1 MSNKF
6 VNGATLKGDEADERI
21 NFADNYR
28 KIRRQQALQKIV
40 DERRRDLNT
49 FVNRNRFIRKHVEPV
64 GSFIRM
70 PINSLVDAKRLN
82 NAPNVQGSGNRVSN
96 NIFKKALKKRE
107 KDFKILEMK
116 EEGVDMT
123 PAAAAKPATA
133 TDAVAPSGNTSIL
146 TNLIDLFTED
156 F

>member
-1 MSNKF
+1 MVLHERRNERPE
-6 VNGATLKGDEADERI
+6 GDEADERI

-82 NAPNVQGSGNRVSN
+82 NAPIIQGSGNRVSN
-96 NIFKKALKKRE
+96 NIFKSPKSEYTKK
-107 KDFKILEMK
+107 
-116 EEGVDMT
+116 
-123 PAAAAKPATA
+123 
-133 TDAVAPSGNTSIL
+133 
-146 TNLIDLFTED
+146 LISSVV
-156 F
+156 